1 MNKVLI
7 IFTGDEKDVLF
18 QKALKRSKIYYDADY
33 DNNFYFYNVEYNE
46 FKSVEAILYFLEIV
60 VINEEYYEAI
70 KYII

>member
-7 IFTGDEKDVLF
+7 IFTGDEKDILF

>member
-7 IFTGDEKDVLF
+7 IFTGDEKDILF

-46 FKSVEAILYFLEIV
+46 FKSVEAILYFLDIV
-60 VINEEYYEAI
+60 PINKDYYDAV

>member
-7 IFTGDEKDVLF
+7 IFTGDEKDILF

-60 VINEEYYEAI
+60 PINDDYYEAI